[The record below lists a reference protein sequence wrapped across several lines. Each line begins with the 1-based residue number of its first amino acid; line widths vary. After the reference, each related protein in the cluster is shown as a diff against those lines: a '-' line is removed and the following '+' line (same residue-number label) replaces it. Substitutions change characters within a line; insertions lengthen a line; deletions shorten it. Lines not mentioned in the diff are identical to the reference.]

1 MNRKKKS
8 AIVVAVIVI
17 FAFAVLIGVRLYSN
31 HTMPSDWLGT
41 RLYQGD
47 RIKCCINIEVDGETA
62 RVVKNDKSKYTFKET
77 KKGFVISHRA
87 NDYDSYQYNL
97 LVNDS
102 IPLNITAHHFNW
114 WEITNSDVY
123 LSIDTKEKRYTIS
136 EYYCYTDENPSYV
149 YSIKSVQED
158 ERQYDYTDSIE
169 FNIGPK
175 G

>member
-1 MNRKKKS
+1 MNKRKKS
-8 AIVVAVIVI
+8 AIVVSVIVI
-17 FAFAVLIGVRLYSN
+17 FAFVILIGVRLYSN
-31 HTMPSDWLGT
+31 HTMPCDWLGT

-47 RIKCCINIEVDGETA
+47 RIQCHLYVEVDGESA
-62 RVVKNDKSKYTFKET
+62 QIVKNDNIKYDFKET

-87 NDYDSYQYNL
+87 NDYDSYEYNL

-102 IPLNITAHHFNW
+102 IPLSITANHFNW

-123 LSIDTKEKRYTIS
+123 LSIDTNEKKYTIS
-136 EYYCYTDENPSYV
+136 EYYCYTAENSSYV